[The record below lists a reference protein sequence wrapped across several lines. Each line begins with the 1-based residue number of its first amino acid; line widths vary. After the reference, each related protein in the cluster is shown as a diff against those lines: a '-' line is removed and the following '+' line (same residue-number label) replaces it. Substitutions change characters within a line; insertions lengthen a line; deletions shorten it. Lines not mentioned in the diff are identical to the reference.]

1 MDSLTSDSQLEP
13 TKVVCD
19 KSSIPFNSTAYW
31 TGLFN
36 TIRYLSIGWDQFSNK
51 FMKNISFLNLN
62 IPQTSSVHLDSYNTL
77 HSRLV
82 GMLNPDDS
90 IPFSS
95 EDKIDSP
102 KKLLKTD
109 YTYFD
114 NRMWSKA
121 FFMCLHYACDLS
133 TSNSLMVQTASL
145 EAFVQLLVV
154 RRPLFLF
161 PISWLTSITS
171 CSSPVPLSSNQHL
184 NDNTSNN
191 DILNDK
197 TIIESSSQ
205 QYKLYESTID
215 STKECGTGFK
225 PVRTMYRDSV

>member
-1 MDSLTSDSQLEP
+1 MKCLFRPRNYSSSLLNILVIHL
-13 TKVVCD
+13 KVL
-19 KSSIPFNSTAYW
+19 KISPS
-31 TGLFN
+31 FN
-36 TIRYLSIGWDQFSNK
+36 TALLFAHYTENVFSL
-51 FMKNISFLNLN
+51 FSF
-62 IPQTSSVHLDSYNTL
+62 IFFT
-77 HSRLV
+77 
-82 GMLNPDDS
+82 DDS

-102 KKLLKTD
+102 KKLPKTD

-205 QYKLYESTID
+205 QYKLYESKFYYLWLLI
-215 STKECGTGFK
+215 
-225 PVRTMYRDSV
+225 